1 MNQDTI
7 TITNGKERTMRTSN
21 RITGFTVAAFMLVAL
36 PLAALG
42 QPKVAITIKAEKEVT
57 VTAKGKQVKKKIA
70 AKGVKP
76 GEDIIYTL
84 SYVNSGTEAA
94 SDVVI
99 SDPIPAGTSYI
110 PGSASEV
117 GDLTFSIDKGK
128 SYKKPTLLTYEVK
141 AADGKIQKKVA
152 SPEDY
157 TDIRWT
163 IPSVPA
169 GGKGSVNF
177 KVKVK

>member
-7 TITNGKERTMRTSN
+7 TTAHGMERRMRTN
-21 RITGFTVAAFMLVAL
+21 RRITGFTIAALLLVAL
-36 PLAALG
+36 PLAAWA
-42 QPKVAITIKAEKEVT
+42 QPKIAITIKAEKEVT
-57 VTAKGKQVKKKIA
+57 VTVKGKQVKKKIA
-70 AKGVKP
+70 AKGVQP
-76 GEDIIYTL
+76 GEEIIYTL

-94 SDVVI
+94 TDVII
-99 SDPIPAGTSYI
+99 SDPIPAGTAFI
-110 PGSASEV
+110 PGSATEV

-128 SYKKPTLLTYEVK
+128 SFKKPTLLTYEVK
-141 AADGKIQKKVA
+141 SGDGKIQKRVA

-163 IPSVPA
+163 LPSVPA

-177 KVKVK
+177 RVKVK

>member
-1 MNQDTI
+1 
-7 TITNGKERTMRTSN
+7 MRTKSS
-21 RITGFTVAAFMLVAL
+21 IAAIVLAAIVAL
-36 PLAALG
+36 PLAAWA
-42 QPKVAITIKAEKEVT
+42 QPNVAITIKAQKEVNVT
-57 VTAKGKQVKKKIA
+57 VNGKQVKKRIA
-70 AKGVKP
+70 AKGVQP
-76 GEDIIYTL
+76 GDEIIYTL

-94 SDVVI
+94 KDVVI
-99 SDPIPAGTSYI
+99 SDPIPAGTTFI

-128 SYKKPTLLTYEVK
+128 SYKKATLLTYEIK
-141 AADGKIQKKVA
+141 SGDGSMQKRAA
-152 SPEDY
+152 SPDDY

-163 IPSVPA
+163 VREIPA